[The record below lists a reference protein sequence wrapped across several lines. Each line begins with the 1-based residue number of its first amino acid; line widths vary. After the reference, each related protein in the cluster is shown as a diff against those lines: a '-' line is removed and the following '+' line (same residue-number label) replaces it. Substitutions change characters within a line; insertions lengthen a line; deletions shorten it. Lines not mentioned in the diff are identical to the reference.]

1 VFRTLSVSVKQR
13 KYLGCLIAFVTL
25 ALVISYAYSNS
36 LSVPWHFDDKTNIL
50 DNSWIQIS
58 TLSWDE
64 ISGAMYGQLSGVLRQ
79 TAYLGFALN
88 YYFAH
93 MFTGDGF
100 NTAPWHVVNI
110 ILHILTSYLV
120 FLLTF
125 DLLGR
130 TRPKWD
136 YASRFGVSIVTA
148 LFFALSP
155 IQTQTVTYIVQRL
168 AGSAAFWYLL
178 TLYLYIKHRT
188 LPKKYIPYLG
198 NFLLLIWVLFLWYA
212 AWFAWRDYKLPDGIM
227 GPLVCMAVTLTVSI
241 PIIWFVARKGYLG
254 RRDGDH
260 WLLLAIFTSFFAL
273 TTKENTI
280 TIPFFCWF
288 YDYLFIS
295 GQDATFKKR
304 SLAGWVTVG
313 IFGVMVSPILINRI
327 PQMYL
332 ERDFNV
338 WERVLTQFRV
348 VWGYVFKAIYPNP
361 SRLNL
366 DIEVVTST
374 SPIKPLSTIF
384 AIIAWYSVII
394 LSFINL
400 KRDKLIPFCILWFFG
415 QLVVESSVLGLEM
428 AYEHRIYLPSWGFFL
443 LVALGI
449 HWVFSIISANMTLLK
464 PSIMKWV
471 TIGLVTV
478 ILCSI
483 SIAWT
488 HDRNAVWADEIALW
502 RDIIAKSPGKPRPKV
517 NLGYLLVMDTEKLM
531 NESQT
536 AKTQTEFQKYEAQK
550 MLNLSE
556 AEKLYHDALAID
568 PKSVYAMVNLGHLYL
583 MREEYPRALDI
594 FQKAELIKPNDP
606 VLQFNLGVTYSSLE
620 QKDKA
625 REHYEKALKAKSNY
639 YEALNNLGI
648 IEINDGN
655 TDKAIELFNEATRIS
670 RFPALAYYNLGNAY
684 VTKNDL
690 ENAAKAYQKALQ
702 FKPDYLQ
709 AMVNLANV
717 VAMMGDF
724 ESAVKIFS
732 GVLKLDAN
740 HINTH
745 YNLGLIYMN
754 QLNRPKDALY
764 HFKRVLEINPNVPQ
778 ADQVE
783 DLIRQLQEETK

>member
-1 VFRTLSVSVKQR
+1 MFYVLSINVQHR
-13 KYLGCLIAFVTL
+13 KYLGCLIAFVAL
-25 ALVISYAYSNS
+25 ALAIAYAYSNS
-36 LSVPWHFDDKTNIL
+36 LDVPWHFDDKTNIL

-58 TLSWDE
+58 TLSWKE

-79 TAYLGFALN
+79 SAYLGFALN

-93 MFTGDGF
+93 LFTGDGF

-125 DLLGR
+125 DLLKR
-130 TRPKWD
+130 ARPNWN
-136 YASRFGVSIVTA
+136 YTSHFGVSIVTA
-148 LFFALSP
+148 LFFAVSP

-188 LPKKYIPYLG
+188 LQKKYIPYLG
-198 NFLLLIWVLFLWYA
+198 NFLLLIWVMFLWYA
-212 AWFAWRDYKLPDGIM
+212 AWFAWRDYKLPSGIQ
-227 GPLVCMAVTLTVSI
+227 GPLICMAITLAVCI
-241 PIIWFVARKGYLG
+241 PIIWIVAKKGYLG

-260 WLLLAIFTSFFAL
+260 WLILAIITSFFAL

-295 GQDATFKKR
+295 GNDATFKKR
-304 SLAGWVTVG
+304 SLAGWITVG
-313 IFGVMVSPILINRI
+313 IFGIMISPILINRI
-327 PQMYL
+327 PQMYI

-348 VWGYVFKAIYPNP
+348 VWSYVFKAIYPNP

-374 SPIKPLSTIF
+374 SPVNPPSTLI
-384 AIIAWYSVII
+384 AIIAWFAVVI
-394 LSFINL
+394 LSFKNL
-400 KRDKLIPFCILWFFG
+400 SRDKLIPFCVLWFFG

-449 HWVFSIISANMTLLK
+449 HWIISIVSANMTLVK
-464 PSIMKWV
+464 PTIMKWG
-471 TIGLVTV
+471 TIGLLTV

-502 RDIIAKSPGKPRPKV
+502 RDIVAKSPGKPRPKV
-517 NLGYLLVMDTEKLM
+517 NLGYLLVIDTEKLM
-531 NESQT
+531 NESQS
-536 AKTQTEFQKYEAQK
+536 AKTQAEFQKYEAQK

-556 AEKLYHDALAID
+556 AEKLYHDALEID
-568 PKSVYAMVNLGHLYL
+568 PKSVYAMVNMGHLYL

-594 FQKAELIKPNDP
+594 FRKAELINPNDA
-606 VLQFNLGVTYSSLE
+606 VLQFNLGVTYSSLD
-620 QKDKA
+620 QKDEAK
-625 REHYEKALKAKSNY
+625 RHYEKALKAKPNY

-648 IEINDGN
+648 LEINDGN
-655 TDKAIELFNEATRIS
+655 PDRAVELFNEATQIS

-684 VTKNDL
+684 VTKKDL

-724 ESAVKIFS
+724 ENSVNIFS
-732 GVLKLDAN
+732 GVLKLDSN

-745 YNLGLIYMN
+745 YNLGLIYMRE
-754 QLNRPKDALY
+754 LNRPKDALY

-783 DLIRQLQEETK
+783 DLIRQLQEGE